1 MTTVCGTP
9 DSPAYTKSH
18 GINELPLQIAGPL
31 IALKTAIMKN
41 TVRFILYITLM
52 LIPAFYAF
60 AEEQGPQDSIET
72 ELVEKTLES
81 AKVSD
86 KDHTV
91 IKLSESKVY
100 TLDAYPDV
108 ELMKEALGLN
118 VPEKVRAEIL
128 ARGGKIE
135 NVNPLEAY
143 EKMSDEHKK
152 HFREMRLHFLTN
164 AARIL
169 NSTKFAMGAGSLV
182 GDGFSFVKVNV
193 KKAFGKGA
201 AVVEKEH
208 LTFKQKSDRAVL
220 NILKGMDYKLWSQA
234 PLLIDSNEFG
244 LSVSVGIVAET
255 GVLKKGAGGAEEV
268 GFSLAVNKQKKAF
281 VFEIFHNSEKFD
293 NTKAA
298 VSVIGLVGKAG
309 MTMGHREGAETLKGH
324 SFYPPAIPGFSM
336 NSPEYFAAGLS
347 SSLGLPPPPLADL
360 LTFTNKFERQ
370 ALIRVTVSPVVKG
383 FVRVQFGDV
392 KGSFKAV
399 TFRFVDMFKAIAYKV
414 HLLKRPMMCSAVFST
429 AG

>member
-1 MTTVCGTP
+1 
-9 DSPAYTKSH
+9 
-18 GINELPLQIAGPL
+18 
-31 IALKTAIMKN
+31 MKN
-41 TVRFILYITLM
+41 TVRFLIYITLM
-52 LIPAFYAF
+52 LVPAFYAF
-60 AEEQGPQDSIET
+60 ADDKAPQESIET
-72 ELVEKTLES
+72 ELVEKTLEP
-81 AKVSD
+81 AKVAD
-86 KDHTV
+86 ADHTHTV
-91 IKLSESKVY
+91 IKISETISY

-118 VPEKVRAEIL
+118 IPEKVRAEML
-128 ARGGKIE
+128 ARGGRIE
-135 NVNPLEAY
+135 HVDPLAAY
-143 EKMSDEHKK
+143 EQLSDEHKK
-152 HFREMRLHFLTN
+152 HFREVRLQYLTN

-182 GDGFSFVKVNV
+182 GDGLSFVKVNV
-193 KKAFGKGA
+193 KKAFGKDT
-201 AVVEKEH
+201 VIEKEH

-220 NILKGMDYKLWSQA
+220 SILKGMDYKLWSQA

-244 LSVSVGIVAET
+244 LSVSAGIVAET
-255 GVLKKGAGGAEEV
+255 GVLKRGAGGAEEV
-268 GFSLAVNKQKKAF
+268 GFSLAMNKHKKAF

-298 VSVIGLVGKAG
+298 ISVIGMVGKVG

-336 NSPEYFAAGLS
+336 NSPEYFAAGFS

-370 ALIRVTVSPVVKG
+370 SLIRVTVSPVVKG

-399 TFRFVDMFKAIAYKV
+399 AFRFIDMFKAIAYKV
-414 HLLKRPMMCSAVFST
+414 HLLKRPTMCSAVFLT